1 MICLKKKTIF
11 LLKCIEMLKV
21 EFKKIKGKWRGFLF
35 YRDELIRSTEHY
47 DLISKA
53 KIELRNYLTLVKD
66 EYMDKGPRTVF
77 DWGNG
82 VELVFEPDC
91 EDSVT
96 MKIYL
101 LESKWGEDKRPFD
114 LNLKFNK
121 LSRIYGVNGS
131 QIGSGIILS
140 EN

>member
-1 MICLKKKTIF
+1 MICLKKKTTF

-66 EYMDKGPRTVF
+66 RKRKEIDN
-77 DWGNG
+77 GNG
-82 VELVFEPDC
+82 D
-91 EDSVT
+91 
-96 MKIYL
+96 
-101 LESKWGEDKRPFD
+101 
-114 LNLKFNK
+114 
-121 LSRIYGVNGS
+121 
-131 QIGSGIILS
+131 
-140 EN
+140 